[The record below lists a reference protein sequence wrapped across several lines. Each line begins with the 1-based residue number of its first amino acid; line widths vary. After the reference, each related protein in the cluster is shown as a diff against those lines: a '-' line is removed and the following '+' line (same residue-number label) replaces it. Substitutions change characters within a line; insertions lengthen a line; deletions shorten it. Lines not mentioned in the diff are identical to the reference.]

1 MKSAKVINIPIIRIN
16 CSNVKYIVITQYK
29 VQKRLRIGAV
39 FQTVEKVLSA
49 VILSVVET
57 RRARVRGSRGGK
69 SVNFR
74 RFSGGASPSP
84 TNLCEFYFPT

>member
-1 MKSAKVINIPIIRIN
+1 MRVYRGDSRITH
-16 CSNVKYIVITQYK
+16 KKDKTTAL
-29 VQKRLRIGAV
+29 QKEVPL
-39 FQTVEKVLSA
+39 QTVEKVLSA

-84 TNLCEFYFPT
+84 TNLCEFRFPA